1 MRVLFS
7 SLDSYGHLCPLVP
20 LALAASEAGHEV
32 VFATAETRHAALR
45 SVGLRPVAAGPSVE
59 ETFHFFARQSYGVT
73 EGLRSGELSEH
84 QRNDLIAFVTGSF
97 LPRRLTEQLL
107 PVIAD
112 FAPDLVVWECYN
124 FGAAFAAKLSGTPSL
139 CHGIC
144 RITSFDLH
152 DHIVSAARNTGVEL
166 LGPDWAPDWG
176 HSLGD
181 RLLDIFPPSLQG
193 LDFLAAEYRL
203 ELRPESAEAANPG
216 DPVAAWAGTRPRPLV
231 YLTMGTVFGSEQV
244 LRQAV
249 RGLGELEVDV
259 LVATGPKVR
268 LDTFGSVPENVRLT
282 SWIPQSAVLPHAD
295 LVVHHGGSGTTLGS
309 VAGRC
314 AATVPAP
321 GRRPF
326 RQRRRRVG
334 GGRGATSVGRGPDSR
349 NDRGRGTGAAG
360 RRGCPPRGGP
370 RGRGDREDA
379 VGQGDRRAARRPR
392 AVMSPHPA
400 G

>member
-1 MRVLFS
+1 M
-7 SLDSYGHLCPLVP
+7 
-20 LALAASEAGHEV
+20 ALAASEAGHEV

-309 VAGRC
+309 VAAG
-314 AATVPAP
+314 VPQLFLPQGADHFVNADAVSGVGA
-321 GRRPF
+321 GRRLS
-326 RQRRRRVG
+326 VEDLTAETIA
-334 GGRGATSVGRGPDSR
+334 GAARALLD
-349 NDRGRGTGAAG
+349 DEAAHHAAG
-360 RRGCPPRGGP
+360 RVAAEIAKMPSAK
-370 RGRGDREDA
+370 ET
-379 VGQGDRRAARRPR
+379 AARLVDLAP
-392 AVMSPHPA
+392 
-400 G
+400 